1 MHSEIGDALLWA
13 KSAPRRK
20 LKGEMDVLL
29 TEQEIAARV
38 EALAA
43 RIAPRV
49 DDETV
54 AVCLL
59 TGGVWFTADLTRA
72 LGRLGRNLRFD
83 ALWLSSYKD
92 ERSSSGRCQ
101 VRADLQR
108 PLSGRKALIIDDVF
122 DTGLS
127 LSEAARLVGAAGASE
142 VLTAV
147 FARKPWPT
155 ARAIEPDFVGWE
167 APARFL
173 VGYGMDSA
181 GAMRA
186 LPFIGALD

>member
-1 MHSEIGDALLWA
+1 ME
-13 KSAPRRK
+13 
-20 LKGEMDVLL
+20 VLL
-29 TEQEIAARV
+29 TEREIAGRV

-43 RIAPRV
+43 AIAPRV

-59 TGGVWFTADLTRA
+59 TGGIWFTADLTRA
-72 LGRLGRNLRFD
+72 MGRLGRNLRFD

-92 ERSSSGRCQ
+92 ERASSGRCQ

-122 DTGLS
+122 DSGLS
-127 LSEAARLVGAAGASE
+127 LSEAARLVKDAGASA

-155 ARAIEPDFVGWE
+155 QRAIDPDFVAWE

-173 VGYGMDSA
+173 VGYGMDSG

-186 LPFIGALD
+186 LPFIAALD

>member
-1 MHSEIGDALLWA
+1 ME
-13 KSAPRRK
+13 
-20 LKGEMDVLL
+20 VLL
-29 TEQEIAARV
+29 TEREIAGRV

-43 RIAPRV
+43 AIAPRV

-59 TGGVWFTADLTRA
+59 TGGIWFTADLTRA

-92 ERSSSGRCQ
+92 ERASSGRCQ

-122 DTGLS
+122 DSGLS
-127 LSEAARLVGAAGASE
+127 LSEAARLVKDAGASD

-155 ARAIEPDFVGWE
+155 QRAIDPDFVAWE

-173 VGYGMDSA
+173 VGYGMDSG

-186 LPFIGALD
+186 LPFIAALD

>member
-1 MHSEIGDALLWA
+1 ME
-13 KSAPRRK
+13 
-20 LKGEMDVLL
+20 VLL
-29 TEQEIAARV
+29 TEREIAGRV

-43 RIAPRV
+43 AIASRV

-59 TGGVWFTADLTRA
+59 TGGIWFTADLTRA
-72 LGRLGRNLRFD
+72 LGRLGKNLRFD

-92 ERSSSGRCQ
+92 ERASSGRCQ

-122 DTGLS
+122 DSGLS
-127 LSEAARLVGAAGASE
+127 LSEAARLVKDAGASE

-147 FARKPWPT
+147 FARKPWPSQ
-155 ARAIEPDFVGWE
+155 RAIDPDFVAWE

-186 LPFIGALD
+186 LPFIAALD

>member
-1 MHSEIGDALLWA
+1 MSEPALLLSQA
-13 KSAPRRK
+13 
-20 LKGEMDVLL
+20 
-29 TEQEIAARV
+29 EIEARV

-43 RIAPRV
+43 EIAPRT

-59 TGGVWFTADLTRA
+59 TGGIWFTADLTRA
-72 LGRLGRNLRFD
+72 LARAGRHLRFD

-92 ERSSSGRCQ
+92 QRSSSGRCQ

-108 PLSGRKALIIDDVF
+108 PLAGRRALIIDDVF

-127 LSEAARLVGAAGASE
+127 LSEAARLVKDAGASE
-142 VLTAV
+142 VLTCV
-147 FARKPWPT
+147 FARKPWPQP
-155 ARAIEPDFVGWE
+155 RAIEPDFVGWE

-173 VGYGMDSA
+173 VGYGMDA
-181 GAMRA
+181 GGSLRA
-186 LPFIGALD
+186 LPWIGALD

>member
-1 MHSEIGDALLWA
+1 ME
-13 KSAPRRK
+13 
-20 LKGEMDVLL
+20 VLL
-29 TEQEIAARV
+29 TEREIAGRV

-43 RIAPRV
+43 AIAPRV

-59 TGGVWFTADLTRA
+59 TGGIWFTADLTRA
-72 LGRLGRNLRFD
+72 LGRLGKTLRFD

-92 ERSSSGRCQ
+92 ERASSGRCQ

-122 DTGLS
+122 DSGLS
-127 LSEAARLVGAAGASE
+127 LSEAARLVKDAGASE

-155 ARAIEPDFVGWE
+155 QRAIDPDVVAWE

-186 LPFIGALD
+186 LPCIAALD